1 MANVAIIGTG
11 YVGLTTAACLA
22 YLGHNVVGVDV
33 DPAKVEALRAGRIP
47 IYEPGLDGLVAAGMA
62 ANRLDFRLG
71 IEALTDEPVDVAFV
85 CVPTPPA
92 ADGSADLSYVER
104 AAQQLSTVLPS
115 GAVVVCKSTVPVG
128 SDQLVRRGL
137 NREDLHVASNPEFL
151 REGSAVNDFLSPDR
165 VVVGADTPE
174 VSGRVAALYSGLRQ
188 PIVQTDIVSAQLIK
202 YAANVFLA
210 MKLSFVNE
218 LATACEVLGG
228 DINAVT
234 HGMGLDGRIGSA
246 FLQPGPGWGG
256 SCFPKDTL
264 AMVHAMEAVGGS
276 FSMVSAAVESNDRQF
291 DRTADKVRA
300 AVGGSLAGRRVAV
313 WGLTFKANTDDR
325 RDSPAFAVI
334 ERLIADGA
342 TVTAFDPMV
351 RDDIPSIDVVSD
363 AVVAATGADVLVVLT
378 EWPMFASVSLAEV
391 HKVMAVPAIIDARN
405 LLDANEAR
413 ALGFSYVGIGGR

>member
-1 MANVAIIGTG
+1 
-11 YVGLTTAACLA
+11 
-22 YLGHNVVGVDV
+22 
-33 DPAKVEALRAGRIP
+33 
-47 IYEPGLDGLVAAGMA
+47 
-62 ANRLDFRLG
+62 
-71 IEALTDEPVDVAFV
+71 
-85 CVPTPPA
+85 
-92 ADGSADLSYVER
+92 
-104 AAQQLSTVLPS
+104 
-115 GAVVVCKSTVPVG
+115 
-128 SDQLVRRGL
+128 
-137 NREDLHVASNPEFL
+137 
-151 REGSAVNDFLSPDR
+151 
-165 VVVGADTPE
+165 
-174 VSGRVAALYSGLRQ
+174 
-188 PIVQTDIVSAQLIK
+188 
-202 YAANVFLA
+202 
-210 MKLSFVNE
+210 
-218 LATACEVLGG
+218 
-228 DINAVT
+228 
-234 HGMGLDGRIGSA
+234 
-246 FLQPGPGWGG
+246 
-256 SCFPKDTL
+256 
-264 AMVHAMEAVGGS
+264 VHAMEAVGGS

-351 RDDIPSIDVVSD
+351 RDDVPSIDVVSD

>member
-47 IYEPGLDGLVAAGMA
+47 IYEPGLDGLVAVGIA

-104 AAQQLSTVLPS
+104 AAQQLSTVLPP

-351 RDDIPSIDVVSD
+351 RDDVPSIDVVSD
-363 AVVAATGADVLVVLT
+363 PVVAATDADVLVVLT

>member
-351 RDDIPSIDVVSD
+351 RDDVPSIDVVSD

-391 HKVMAVPAIIDARN
+391 HKVMAVPAIVDARN